1 MPSLCKA
8 NISDNIISKIKNG
21 QYMALEK
28 VVSICV
34 ATDCIPN
41 DISELLPDN
50 TEEK

>member
-1 MPSLCKA
+1 M
-8 NISDNIISKIKNG
+8 SKIKNG

-34 ATDCIPN
+34 AMDCTPN
-41 DISELLPDN
+41 DISTLLSDN

>member
-28 VVSICV
+28 VESICV
-34 ATDCIPN
+34 ATDCTSN
-41 DISELLPDN
+41 DISVLLSDN